1 MNGFNLNATIL
12 NVLAPNSV
20 LDMRGGT
27 LSYVTVLSM
36 DGTVRFQELT
46 MGKFISGTVM
56 GTTQTVKVVV
66 IMIFIFR
73 CIGNLYNGDI
83 DVANTLKVTNGSVIY
98 NQV

>member
-46 MGKFISGTVM
+46 MGKFYLWNSRILWYYSNSKSG
-56 GTTQTVKVVV
+56 
-66 IMIFIFR
+66 
-73 CIGNLYNGDI
+73 
-83 DVANTLKVTNGSVIY
+83 
-98 NQV
+98 

>member
-36 DGTVRFQELT
+36 DGTVRFQEPT
-46 MGKFISGTVM
+46 MGEILSLE
-56 GTTQTVKVVV
+56 Q
-66 IMIFIFR
+66 
-73 CIGNLYNGDI
+73 
-83 DVANTLKVTNGSVIY
+83 
-98 NQV
+98 

>member
-27 LSYVTVLSM
+27 LSYVTVFYGRYCSFS
-36 DGTVRFQELT
+36 GANNGRN
-46 MGKFISGTVM
+46 FISGTVEYY

-66 IMIFIFR
+66 IMIFS
-73 CIGNLYNGDI
+73 GASG
-83 DVANTLKVTNGSVIY
+83 IY
-98 NQV
+98 TMASD